1 MKPWL
6 SKAATQFRDQVNAAY
21 PDRNK
26 RMDGWIGDLRH
37 QSRGIKSQHNP
48 NELGE
53 VCALDIDAGL
63 SEEQGIAIYLADQIR
78 LAAKQGDRRILYII
92 FMGKICSAKSF
103 WRWVKY
109 KGLNP
114 HTKHIHISF
123 KENQNGKPFNIP
135 LLGGTNEVIKKA

>member
-6 SKAATQFRDQVNAAY
+6 SKAGVQFREQVDDAFPNRA
-21 PDRNK
+21 K

-37 QSRGIKSQHNP
+37 SKRISQHNP
-48 NELGE
+48 NEHGE

-63 SEEQGIAIYLADQIR
+63 SEEQGVAIYLADQIR
-78 LAAKQGDRRILYII
+78 LAAKQGDRRILYVI

-109 KGLNP
+109 NGLNP
-114 HTKHIHISF
+114 HKKHIHISF
-123 KENQNGKPFNIP
+123 KPNQNNKFFNIP
-135 LLGGTNEVIKKA
+135 LIGGTDETSKQA